1 MVLGLIG
8 NIAGNLDQE
17 AFVQGA
23 ENESRL
29 QALQRQNQNRINRDF
44 FRDQQGGPPAIP
56 MPTALNQGM
65 AGLSLDGFSGQ
76 YIDVP
81 PPVEKKEPEVVV
93 PESQTIVPPGDT
105 TEESTVGDDQIVIDD
120 AETASDA
127 LSVPDF
133 NPNKELDFG
142 NIGQSGT
149 VDITQVDPDS
159 SAFVQDIQK
168 LFANGDF
175 QALFNRLGDRAATG
189 YGDRLAGSP
198 AGSIYGYF
206 MDDAAEAKERS
217 KSKEASKW
225 FRTKE
230 AKNYFLQRPNE
241 LTAAAVDPTGWYIK
255 FKEDAPKRKQIQINR
270 ESPAKA
276 DKRVAELTTDD
287 VLTRAFNNKKVQEVR
302 LLAQSIGVNPDFA
315 MAIIAMES
323 SYGATS
329 EDSEKGAQG
338 IMQVMPDTF
347 DDIKTFFTNP
357 ANIKKYGITQ
367 REVNLATAMQ
377 KGNKQSPA
385 AGILYLKMG
394 MYMGVPMNLL
404 GAGYQGGMGS
414 VLKRGTPTTA
424 NDGTL
429 TNTDYNRAIIGIYN
443 KILEKTGGTT
453 LTTTNNKPF
462 KENQTTSGTTDSN
475 VTTTQT
481 TNNQIAGLVT
491 DVQTD
496 TSGQSTNTGN
506 QGIASGDVSSLK
518 DVGQAGVDVGTKTE
532 PKDNIPETKAEPK
545 PPAFYQK
552 DPSQTGFELRNFLKE
567 RELIINQT
575 NQTVNILA
583 QRSDYFRRLAEVSR
597 IGGTDEESYNSLMKQ
612 STDLMAK
619 ATDARNKGALEA
631 NKAENKIMYLQGMQ
645 ALSDLTKGSVDRA
658 AMVWSQYSGLDIRI
672 NPRSD
677 GKYDVT
683 IGGKPYKTMDQK
695 QLSNTLQLAFDQ
707 GYRGSQATLRGE
719 LAMLDYKS
727 TLAIVEQQYKDN
739 AANYRERL
747 KAQFDL
753 LKEKYKADN
762 TVKIQQTGDGGIVI
776 TKGKDTFILQEQ
788 KFTDINGKDSYR
800 FIEQKVT
807 SVDGTGTNSYKR

>member
-8 NIAGNLDQE
+8 NIAGNLNQDK
-17 AFVQGA
+17 FVEGA
-23 ENESRL
+23 EAENRL
-29 QALQRQNQNRINRDF
+29 QALQRANF
-44 FRDQQGGPPAIP
+44 TRDQERLALQNLEKPTLPTVPALTQGS
-56 MPTALNQGM
+56 
-65 AGLSLDGFSGQ
+65 AGLSLDGFGGE
-76 YIDVP
+76 YITVP
-81 PPVEKKEPEVVV
+81 PPKEPEKKIEEKPQPV
-93 PESQTIVPPGDT
+93 VPPGQ
-105 TEESTVGDDQIVIDD
+105 EESIVGDDQIVIDD
-120 AETASDA
+120 AETASNA

-133 NPNKELDFG
+133 DPNKELDFG

-149 VDITQVDPDS
+149 VDITQIDKDS

-168 LFANGDF
+168 LFADSEF
-175 QALFNRLGDRAATG
+175 SALFNRLGDRAATG

-198 AGSIYGYF
+198 AGRLYGYF
-206 MDDAAEAKERS
+206 FDNKKEAKERS
-217 KSKEASKW
+217 KSAEASKW
-225 FRTKE
+225 FRTEE
-230 AKNYFLQRPNE
+230 AKNYFLQNPNQ
-241 LTAAAVDPTGWYIK
+241 LTEAAVDPTGWYNK
-255 FKEDAPKRKQIQINR
+255 FKADAPKRKDLQIYR

-276 DKRVAELTTDD
+276 DKRIAELTTDN
-287 VLTRAFNNKKVQEVR
+287 VLINAFNDIKVQEVR
-302 LLAQSIGVNPDFA
+302 NLAAAIGVNPDFA
-315 MAIIAMES
+315 MAIMAMES

-329 EDSEKGAQG
+329 KDSTKGAQG
-338 IMQVMPDTF
+338 IMQVMPGTF
-347 DDIKTFFTNP
+347 DDIKAFFTNP
-357 ANIKKYGITQ
+357 ANIEKYKITQ
-367 REVNLATAMQ
+367 QEVDLATAMQ

-385 AGILYLKMG
+385 AGVLYLKMG

-424 NDGTL
+424 HDDAL
-429 TNTDYNRAIIGIYN
+429 TNTDYNRAVISIYN

-453 LTTTNNKPF
+453 ITTTNNKPF
-462 KENQTTSGTTDSN
+462 QNNQATSE
-475 VTTTQT
+475 TTTNNTTTTTT
-481 TNNQIAGLVT
+481 TNNQIAGLTT

-496 TSGQSTNTGN
+496 TDAKSANTGN
-506 QGIASGDVSSLK
+506 VGTASGDVSSLK
-518 DVGQAGVDVGTKTE
+518 NVEQAGVDDGTK
-532 PKDNIPETKAEPK
+532 PKPEDNVPETKAEPK

-552 DPSQTGFELRNFLKE
+552 DPSAIGFELRNYLQE
-567 RELIINQT
+567 REIIINQT
-575 NQTVNILA
+575 NANIKYQNELA
-583 QRSDYFRRLAEVSR
+583 DYYRRFAQ
-597 IGGTDEESYNSLMKQ
+597 IMNTGGTDLAR
-612 STDLMAK
+612 AK
-619 ATDARNKGALEA
+619 ELSQLATNAEIAATDTRTKGMLEA
-631 NKAENKIMYLQGMQ
+631 NKAENKILYLQGMQ

-683 IGGKPYKTMDQK
+683 IGGKPYKTMDSK
-695 QLSNTLQLAFDQ
+695 TLSNTLQLAFDQ

-788 KFTDINGKDSYR
+788 KFTDINGQDSYR
-800 FIEQKVT
+800 FVEQKVT